1 MSKSNILKTLG
12 PGIIFASMA
21 IGVSH
26 LVQST
31 RAGAMYGFGLVGI
44 ILLTT
49 LLKYP
54 FFEFST
60 RYANA
65 TGKSLIDGYLS
76 LGKWVLWGYF
86 VLTLASMFFVMAAV
100 GVVTAGFFDNLFG
113 LHKMVDNSLLWV
125 TIGLFVFGLVLLTV
139 GKYKTLDSLIKVI
152 SGVLLVSTLLAFVFA
167 LIHGPQVP
175 GADFLPEIAWG
186 DGATIAFLI
195 ALMGWMPTA
204 IDLSSWTSLWT
215 VERIKET
222 GYHPKLKESLFDFN
236 FGYGITAILA
246 VAFVTLGAFLL
257 YGTNVKIS
265 GSSAVFANQ
274 VVQMYTTTIGNW
286 SYWVVALAAFS
297 IMFGTSISV
306 MDGYARV
313 IERTTELLFLN
324 KEGAEDALNDQKFYN
339 ISIVV
344 LLIGAF
350 GVIYYML
357 FWKHN
362 PAGFRGL
369 VDLATTISFLIA
381 PLVAV
386 VNYKLVTAPQFP
398 EEARP
403 KLWLRVLSWAGLIF
417 LTGFSLYYLGMKIG
431 WV

>member
-1 MSKSNILKTLG
+1 MSKSNLLKTLG

-65 TGKSLIDGYLS
+65 TGKSLIDGYFS
-76 LGKWVLWGYF
+76 MGRWVLYGYF
-86 VLTLASMFFVMAAV
+86 ILTLASMFFVMAAV

-113 LHKMVDNSLLWV
+113 LYKIMDNSLLWV
-125 TIGLFVFGLVLLTV
+125 TIGLFVFGLILLTV
-139 GKYKTLDSLIKVI
+139 GQYKTLDSLIKVI
-152 SGVLLVSTLLAFVFA
+152 SGVLLVSTIMAFIFA
-167 LIHGPQVP
+167 LIHGPQAVN
-175 GADFLPEIAWG
+175 ANFLPEIAWG
-186 DGATIAFLI
+186 DAATVTFLI

-215 VERIKET
+215 VERIKQT
-222 GYHPKLKESLFDFN
+222 GYHPSLKESLFDFN
-236 FGYGITAILA
+236 FGYGITAVLA

-257 YGTNVKIS
+257 YGTNVEVS

-274 VVQMYTTTIGNW
+274 VVKMYTNTIGAW
-286 SYWVVALAAFS
+286 SYWIVALSAFS

-324 KEGAEDALNDQKFYN
+324 REGAKEALKDQKFYN
-339 ISIVV
+339 ASIFV

-357 FWKHN
+357 FWKKN

-381 PLVAV
+381 PLVAI
-386 VNYKLVTAPQFP
+386 VNFKLVTSRHFP

-403 KLWLRVLSWAGLIF
+403 RLWLRILSWVGLIF
-417 LTGFSLYYLGMKIG
+417 LTGFSLYYLGLKIG
-431 WV
+431 WI

>member
-1 MSKSNILKTLG
+1 MSKSNLLKTLG

-65 TGKSLIDGYLS
+65 TGKSLIDGYFS
-76 LGKWVLWGYF
+76 MGRWVLFGYF
-86 VLTLASMFFVMAAV
+86 ILTLASMFFVMAAV

-113 LHKMVDNSLLWV
+113 LHKIMDNSLLWV

-139 GKYKTLDSLIKVI
+139 GQYRTLDSLIKVI
-152 SGVLLVSTLLAFVFA
+152 SGVLLVSTILAFVFA
-167 LIHGPQVP
+167 LIHGPQAVNV
-175 GADFLPEIAWG
+175 DFLPEIAWS
-186 DGATIAFLI
+186 DATTVTFLI

-215 VERIKET
+215 VERMKQT
-222 GYHPKLKESLFDFN
+222 GYHPSLKESLFDFN
-236 FGYGITAILA
+236 FGYAITAVLA

-257 YGTNVKIS
+257 YGTNVEVS

-274 VVQMYTTTIGNW
+274 VVKMYTSTIGAW
-286 SYWVVALAAFS
+286 SYWIVALSAFS

-324 KEGAEDALNDQKFYN
+324 KEGAKKALKDQKFYN
-339 ISIVV
+339 ASILV

-357 FWKHN
+357 FWKKN

-381 PLVAV
+381 PLVAI
-386 VNYKLVTAPQFP
+386 VNFKLVTSRHFP
-398 EEARP
+398 EGARP
-403 KLWLRVLSWAGLIF
+403 KLWLRILSWLGLVF
-417 LTGFSLYYLGMKIG
+417 LTGFSLYYLGLKTG
-431 WV
+431 WI